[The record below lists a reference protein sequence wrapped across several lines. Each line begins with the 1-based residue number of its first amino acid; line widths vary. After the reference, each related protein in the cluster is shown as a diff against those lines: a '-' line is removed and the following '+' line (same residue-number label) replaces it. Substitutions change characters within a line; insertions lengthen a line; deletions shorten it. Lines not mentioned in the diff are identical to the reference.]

1 MVRQFVEA
9 TTHGR
14 SKVLRDVDLAFVLDA
29 ARHNDPK
36 ALKVVDRA
44 SRSLG
49 IALSQ
54 LVQILGPE
62 LIVLGG
68 EIVSGQ
74 DLFLPRIRAVLASFV
89 TPKLGDAVRITVSSL
104 GLDIGLKGAAAMA
117 FRRSVLDPKILRERI
132 CGPLAAVPRAGEGK
146 SRRSTAIVASK
157 LG

>member
-1 MVRQFVEA
+1 M
-9 TTHGR
+9 
-14 SKVLRDVDLAFVLDA
+14 RDVDLAFVLDA
-29 ARHNDPK
+29 ARHNDPS

-44 SRSLG
+44 ARSLG

-68 EIVSGQ
+68 DIVSGQ
-74 DLFLPRIRAVLASFV
+74 DLFLPRIRTVLTGFV

-117 FRRSVLDPKILRERI
+117 FRRSILDSQILREKI
-132 CGPLAAVPRAGEGK
+132 CGPIAAVQRAGGRK
-146 SRRSTAIVASK
+146 SRKSTADAI
-157 LG
+157 